1 MIRVHRSGRTV
12 RNDSDTKKKKCKRCH
27 AALEI
32 LDVSYAARS
41 LEPAF
46 LACTHLMLNKN

>member
-1 MIRVHRSGRTV
+1 MIRALCGMTQTQKK
-12 RNDSDTKKKKCKRCH
+12 RNAIDAD
-27 AALEI
+27 ALEI

-41 LEPAF
+41 LKPAF